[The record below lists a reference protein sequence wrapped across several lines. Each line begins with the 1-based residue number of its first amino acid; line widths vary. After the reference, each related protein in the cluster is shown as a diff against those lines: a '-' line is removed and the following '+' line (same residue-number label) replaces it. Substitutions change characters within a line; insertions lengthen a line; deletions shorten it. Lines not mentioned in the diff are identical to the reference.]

1 MIVCGVATMGNN
13 DGQAILF
20 EGIMIGIYG
29 NWLISLIEK
38 ISFTTPLIVGD
49 YSWTWFQ
56 PFLIIL
62 SMVCLISLIAIG
74 VFGGKHETR
83 LEVIIFGLGHF
94 APICISLY
102 AEGLILKDFFFL
114 GIGGLL
120 FIMIYASELLRVR
133 QMEKTKMKT

>member
-1 MIVCGVATMGNN
+1 MGNN
-13 DGQAILF
+13 NGQMILF
-20 EGIMIGIYG
+20 QGIMIGIYG
-29 NWLISLIEK
+29 NWLMSLIEK

-62 SMVCLISLIAIG
+62 SLVCLISLIAIE

-83 LEVIIFGLGHF
+83 LEIIILGLGHF

-102 AEGLILKDFFFL
+102 AEDLILKDLFFL

-120 FIMIYASELLRVR
+120 FFMIYTSELLRVR
-133 QMEKTKMKT
+133 QIERNKKGV